1 MLNSGTIAVSGS
13 AGGGAEAEVNISG
26 GTIINT
32 KTMEAISSVAA
43 VSLFIDG
50 GAITNSGLIEAAG
63 IDGGTVTNAK
73 AGTILGGAVVGNTVV
88 NLGLIEVSA
97 TSHSASFQVEG
108 TTISNGGTIESL
120 GSGVGRATLLVSGVV
135 DNSGGTLRAS
145 GNAEIDLYNVTI
157 SGGVV
162 ATSGSLAA
170 IVVSSGGFSSSTSIS
185 AASIGAGSLVEA
197 TSSGTLTLGSGTL
210 IGKGATV
217 EAISGGMVVVSGTV
231 TNSGALL
238 AEQGGSVVITSGASV
253 SGGVA
258 EIDASGAVVISGD
271 STENVTFLSGALSGG
286 LSLADTAADSAGYGG
301 TVSGFGGVNNTDT
314 TQFIDLTS
322 VTYSAGVVS
331 ASYVANASHPTSG
344 GVLTVMSSGVTV
356 ADITLAGNYTHA
368 AFDVVS
374 GANNT
379 VEIVDPAS
387 FITGGGTATLAS
399 TANDTPS
406 AVDHIGAVNVALLAT
421 YMASLF
427 PPPQGQVAPPGAEP
441 QQNQAVLAH
450 PHTG

>member
-1 MLNSGTIAVSGS
+1 M
-13 AGGGAEAEVNISG
+13 
-26 GTIINT
+26 
-32 KTMEAISSVAA
+32 
-43 VSLFIDG
+43 
-50 GAITNSGLIEAAG
+50 
-63 IDGGTVTNAK
+63 
-73 AGTILGGAVVGNTVV
+73 
-88 NLGLIEVSA
+88 
-97 TSHSASFQVEG
+97 EG
-108 TTISNGGTIESL
+108 TTISNGGTIEAL
-120 GSGVGRATLLVSGVV
+120 GSGIGRAELLVSGVV

-145 GNAEIDLYNVTI
+145 GNAEIDLDNVTI

-170 IVVSSGGFSSSTSIS
+170 IIVSSGGASNSTSIS
-185 AASIGAGSLVEA
+185 AASIAAGSFVEA

-217 EAISGGMVVVSGTV
+217 EAINGGSVVLSGTV
-231 TNSGALL
+231 TNSGVLL
-238 AEQGGSVVITSGASV
+238 AEQGGSVVIASGASV

-258 EIDASGAVVISGD
+258 EIGASGAVVISGD

-301 TVSGFGGVNNTDT
+301 TVSGFGGLNNTDT

-356 ADITLAGNYTHA
+356 ADINLAGNYTHA
-368 AFDVVS
+368 AFDIVS

-387 FITGGGTATLAS
+387 FIAGGGTATLAS

-406 AVDHIGAVNVALLAT
+406 PIDPVGAVNVALLAS
-421 YMASLF
+421 YMAALVRPAAGSGRH
-427 PPPQGQVAPPGAEP
+427 PRRGATTKPGGAGSP
-441 QQNQAVLAH
+441 AYRMIMSAVGAQSGHGAMSDLS
-450 PHTG
+450 PK